1 MRKRISVV
9 VSILIFMLGFGVM
22 FYPTFSNWVHEQSAS
37 YAISDYQKNV
47 SNKSL
52 EEAEKLFANAR
63 EYNGILSGDVYS
75 FILAEQNKENE
86 VKDELYWN
94 TFDDMNGIIGVVDI
108 PTINVKM
115 PIYHGTDE
123 SSLQKGVGHLE
134 GSALPT
140 GDLGIHTVLTGHT
153 GLPEAELFTNLDQ
166 LVVGDSFYVKVL
178 NQVFTY
184 EVKEIYVVL
193 PSDDELLQAQE
204 DRNLVTLV
212 TCTPY
217 GVNSHRLLVMGE
229 MIATDIQC
237 GGYQN
242 QFVVKEIVEEK
253 GPVYYLPIIIGFSL
267 IILVG
272 GIAVFFG
279 CYKNKRRQ
287 WSEKY

>member
-22 FYPTFSNWVHEQSAS
+22 FYPTFSNWIHEQSAS

-52 EEAEKLFANAR
+52 EEAEILFANAR

-123 SSLQKGVGHLE
+123 STLQKGVGHLE

-184 EVKEIYVVL
+184 EVKEINVVL

-253 GPVYYLPIIIGFSL
+253 GPFYYLPIIIGFSL

-287 WSEKY
+287 WGEKY